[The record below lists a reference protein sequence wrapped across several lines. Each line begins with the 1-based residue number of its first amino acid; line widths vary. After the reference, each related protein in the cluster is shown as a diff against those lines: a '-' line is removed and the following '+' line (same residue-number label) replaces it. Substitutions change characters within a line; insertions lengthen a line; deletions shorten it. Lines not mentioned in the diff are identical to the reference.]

1 MVECMMQNQGKG
13 LYTMNSVKE
22 FIMQA
27 DQENEGC
34 KIEGYKYSSVLKILM
49 PAFVA
54 FILVALGEV
63 FMSSFLLPSSP
74 EKNETIKK

>member
-13 LYTMNSVKE
+13 LYTMNLVKE

-34 KIEGYKYSSVLKILM
+34 KIEG
-49 PAFVA
+49 
-54 FILVALGEV
+54 
-63 FMSSFLLPSSP
+63 
-74 EKNETIKK
+74 